1 MTADNMSKWA
11 DVAQTFN
18 MMSISSLK
26 ELKEIIDV
34 ELAKRRQGSYN
45 ESQQKTSKLEVVK

>member
-1 MTADNMSKWA
+1 MIVDNISKWV

-26 ELKEIIDV
+26 ELKEIIDT
-34 ELAKRRQGSYN
+34 ELAKRHQGFYN
-45 ESQQKTSKLEVVK
+45 ESQQKTGKLEVVE

>member
-1 MTADNMSKWA
+1 MIADNMSKWT

-18 MMSISSLK
+18 MMSISSLE

-34 ELAKRRQGSYN
+34 ELANRRQGFYN
-45 ESQQKTSKLEVVK
+45 DLQQKTPKLEIVK